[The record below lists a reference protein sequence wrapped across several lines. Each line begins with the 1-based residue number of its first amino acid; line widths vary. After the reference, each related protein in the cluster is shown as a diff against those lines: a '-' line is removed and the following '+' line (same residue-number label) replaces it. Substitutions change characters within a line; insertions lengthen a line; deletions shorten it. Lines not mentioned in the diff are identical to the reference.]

1 MKKIICLIMAV
12 IFVTSFAVTA
22 MAADTQDFTDVSGHW
37 AEGYILQAVDLQL
50 VEGYMGKYRPN
61 DTMTRAEFVTILWR
75 AVGKP
80 EPTTKADFTDLD
92 LGQQWYHKAVAW
104 AAENEIVGGVGNNR
118 FQPNGAVTREQIAAI
133 LHRMAGKPAGMELLL
148 TGVYDDIF
156 EDSDNISTWA
166 KDAVYWSVYNA
177 ILSGVASA
185 DVDTTLMPYQPAT
198 RAQIAV
204 TIVRYLQQ

>member
-1 MKKIICLIMAV
+1 MKRIRCLLLVVVLIASM
-12 IFVTSFAVTA
+12 TVTA
-22 MAADTQDFTDVSGHW
+22 MAAEAQDFTDVSGHW
-37 AEGYILQAVDLQL
+37 AEGYILQAVDMQL

-75 AVGKP
+75 ASGKP
-80 EPTTKADFTDLD
+80 EPAAKAGFTDLD
-92 LGQQWYHKAVAW
+92 PQQQWYHKAVAW

-133 LHRMAGKPAGMELLL
+133 LHRMAGKPTGMELLL

-156 EDSDNISTWA
+156 EDSSKISTWA
-166 KDAVYWSVYNA
+166 KDAVYWSVYNV
-177 ILSGVASA
+177 ILSGVDAA
-185 DVDTTLMPYQPAT
+185 DVDTTLIPNQPAT

-204 TIVRYLQQ
+204 MIVRYLQQ